1 MMNKNP
7 YQLLRA
13 MRVLIISRMGRS
25 EEAYEMA
32 MDMVAENPVDRTVVD
47 MLVLVFNSINR
58 REKATELYE

>member
-1 MMNKNP
+1 
-7 YQLLRA
+7 

-32 MDMVAENPVDRTVVD
+32 MDMVAENPIDRTVVD